1 MIEEKSN
8 RATLK
13 QKAQRG
19 KGTEAQSAEVPQSRS
34 AVEQCKR
41 AKDIPLT
48 LALSRQGRGDYSVL
62 QCKRA
67 ELPRGQRDSGAVIS
81 ILNNTH

>member
-19 KGTEAQSAEVPQSRS
+19 KGTEAQSAEVQ
-34 AVEQCKR
+34 K
-41 AKDIPLT
+41 IYPLT
-48 LALSRQGRGDYSVL
+48 LPLSHRGRGKNYCMFSSEVRKSENPLNFMNCLFSLIKTLLVNPDSVMSH
-62 QCKRA
+62 K
-67 ELPRGQRDSGAVIS
+67 
-81 ILNNTH
+81 

>member
-19 KGTEAQSAEVPQSRS
+19 KGTVAQSAAVQKARS
-34 AVEQCKR
+34 DESQKT
-41 AKDIPLT
+41 P
-48 LALSRQGRGDYSVL
+48 
-62 QCKRA
+62 
-67 ELPRGQRDSGAVIS
+67 
-81 ILNNTH
+81 